1 MAAWSTRCRF
11 RHFRH
16 RVAPVN
22 RLRLQSQPPDVYVE
36 IPRDACG
43 FHEFWRAEELIAL
56 GRERLEVALARWA
69 KKNGAQLRP

>member
-1 MAAWSTRCRF
+1 
-11 RHFRH
+11 
-16 RVAPVN
+16 
-22 RLRLQSQPPDVYVE
+22 VYVE